1 MYALT
6 KHNPTRNSQI
16 AGGLVAALM
25 VLGSATYAKA
35 QSPEPNGR
43 VQLHRQLSLVLTEIS
58 ALETAIRLLPAT
70 SPQRQRLNFLIDRV
84 RRKVTRLI
92 AVTPSRVR
100 RVGTTPQRPA
110 PRAPISNQKPAKQTK
125 APTPIRKKAFKTL
138 TDAVKNESFGSGQ
151 LQVIKSAARHHHF
164 TIAQVITLTH
174 QLSFSREKLSAI
186 RSLYPRV
193 VDPENAYQ
201 LHGVFTHES
210 DKRKLQALLEN

>member
-16 AGGLVAALM
+16 VRGLVAAIM

-58 ALETAIRLLPAT
+58 ALETAMRLLPAT
-70 SPQRQRLNFLIDRV
+70 SPQRQRLNFLVDRI
-84 RRKVTRLI
+84 RRKITRLI

-100 RVGTTPQRPA
+100 RVGATPQRPA
-110 PRAPISNQKPAKQTK
+110 PINKQKPGKQTK
-125 APTPIRKKAFKTL
+125 APTPMRKKAFKTL
-138 TDAVKNESFGSGQ
+138 MDAVKSESFGSGQ
-151 LQVIKSAARHHHF
+151 LQVIESAARHHHF
-164 TIAQVITLTH
+164 TIAQVITLTN

-193 VDPENAYQ
+193 VDPENAFQ

-210 DKRKLQALLEN
+210 DKRKLQAILEN